1 MNNQINTPDSTP
13 TGQKEADIM
22 DDEFIL
28 LEDLVYAPLHA
39 LVKANQELQAQVVE
53 TIKSMGE
60 SKQNGKEETIHLSNI
75 NIAYDQLHPETEES
89 CSVDKLQVQ
98 VPLLSIVPVTALSVE
113 KAEIS
118 FSAEVKAVTNEA
130 GEKKINARV
139 CAPALRDSDFLP
151 KVSYK
156 LQISSVP
163 ANEGFLRLTDML
175 SVNQVAKKLDSTPIV
190 LDGEP
195 GDEEQKNFLQ
205 ENKRLRARISRLKL
219 LYRKIS
225 DMMKE
230 QERLYEIHKDV
241 LTEGMYEYDR
251 NRYVMAQSRIMNQ
264 IMKYQ
269 EQMVEKELLY
279 ELEKEFE

>member
-39 LVKANQELQAQVVE
+39 LVKANQELQA
-53 TIKSMGE
+53 
-60 SKQNGKEETIHLSNI
+60 
-75 NIAYDQLHPETEES
+75 
-89 CSVDKLQVQ
+89 Q

-269 EQMVEKELLY
+269 AGYPRKCPHSTIH
-279 ELEKEFE
+279 